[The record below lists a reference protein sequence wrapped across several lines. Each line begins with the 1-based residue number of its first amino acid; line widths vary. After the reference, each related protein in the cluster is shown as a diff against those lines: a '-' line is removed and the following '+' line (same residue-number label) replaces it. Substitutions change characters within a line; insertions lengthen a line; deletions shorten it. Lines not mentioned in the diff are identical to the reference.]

1 MNESSGHTA
10 STTSVPMRGCCDHS
24 RSPGASDVAAGG
36 RHPAGLDVFLRSGEA
51 EGDSPVG
58 GACCGPHCAC
68 LDCTEAPGTGDPH
81 SDGLW
86 RGLAHSGEANMPSP
100 SVSLDEVRVGCA
112 PDLTSEGDC
121 ALAEAHRA
129 RRPGGRL
136 VVSDTIWVVEPPTEV
151 RRSLRETMSCLA
163 GAPTLDE
170 YVRRL
175 VRAGFREVHAE
186 RHHDA
191 GRTPSLGWEPP
202 PAGVAPTLGVVLT
215 AIK

>member
-10 STTSVPMRGCCDHS
+10 LTTSASLRGCCDHA
-24 RSPGASDVAAGG
+24 RSPGARSGAVGG
-36 RHPAGLDVFLRSGEA
+36 RHHAGLEVLARIGEA
-51 EGDSPVG
+51 ERASPVG

-81 SDGLW
+81 SDGIW
-86 RGLAHSGEANMPSP
+86 RGLTLPGEANMPSP
-100 SVSLDEVRVGCA
+100 SVSLDEVRVGCS
-112 PDLTSEGDC
+112 PDLATEGGR

-129 RRPGGRL
+129 LKPGGRL
-136 VVSDTIWVVEPPTEV
+136 VVSDTTWVVEPPAEV
-151 RRSLRETMSCLA
+151 RRSLRGTMSCLA

-175 VRAGFREVHAE
+175 VRAGFREVRAE
-186 RHHDA
+186 RHPD
-191 GRTPSLGWEPP
+191 GDRTPSLGWEPP